1 MVRAERGKAIKKKER
16 GKKNARPTLLLPL
29 ERERERKERFISSK
43 NTVVYIIHTH
53 THHVLD
59 LNLK

>member
-16 GKKNARPTLLLPL
+16 GKKNARPTLFYF
-29 ERERERKERFISSK
+29 RERKERFISSK

-53 THHVLD
+53 HVLD

>member
-16 GKKNARPTLLLPL
+16 EKERAAHFITTI
-29 ERERERKERFISSK
+29 RERERKERFISSK